1 MLVLPAELTHRQASD
16 ALRMLLQALK
26 AQREPQVVVDA
37 GALATFDTS
46 ALAVL
51 LECRRMALFDGRGFM
66 VKALPPALASLA
78 GLYGVQELLPAV

>member
-51 LECRRMALFDGRGFM
+51 LECRRTALFDGRGFM

-78 GLYGVQELLPAV
+78 GLYGVQELLPAE